1 MKSSKHSQR
10 AQYYGDI
17 SLGTPEQNFS
27 VVFDTGSAD
36 LWVPSSYCVSQAC
49 GNTTQHNTT
58 RHNTTQHDTT
68 RHDTTR
74 HNTTRHDTKCL
85 RHLLGVMGR
94 DTLKIGELITLN
106 QEFGESVYE
115 PGNTFAMA
123 RFDGVLGMGYPS
135 LAEILGNPVFDNMM
149 AQKTVDEPVFS
160 FYLSRRTS
168 SGNPEGELL
177 LGGTDESLY
186 NGPVAWIPVTAKGYW
201 QIKMDSVAVQ
211 GTSSFCPRGC
221 QAIVDTGT
229 SLIAGPTNDI
239 LNLQQLIGATPTN
252 IGEFLIDCVRLSSLP
267 HVTFVLGGKE
277 YTLTAEQYV
286 RKEMLG
292 DRELC
297 FSGFQAVDIV
307 TPDGP
312 LWILGDVFLTEYY
325 SIFDRGQDR
334 SPGSCDR
341 TQDQGAA
348 ECQELDQVIFGTGI
362 EPGLVSACPGPW
374 GLADCVLMPSMTVWR
389 TGGRTDDPGAEV
401 LGDSGQL
408 SSGIPLVPVEW
419 GNNRLKSRTWR
430 CTGPREEFPLRWTSP
445 NGGLMTSRGK
455 TAEGELSGEGGL
467 LLTSLRVDKV
477 SMEEGGM
484 TNEEGGATSDRLNLD
499 GMKEM
504 KNRKYDTS
512 VETTVGST
520 TLHLKSGKKLPV
532 ASLLCRLMTG
542 RGGRRSGGS

>member
-1 MKSSKHSQR
+1 MFRLLVLVLVLVLGLWTWMSSALIRRVRSIRSQLR
-10 AQYYGDI
+10 TEGLLEEFLRDHRPDMFNRRFAQCFPPGTPSLRLGRSSEKLYNFMDAQYYGDI

-49 GNTTQHNTT
+49 LLHRRFRAFESTTF
-58 RHNTTQHDTT
+58 
-68 RHDTTR
+68 RHDGR
-74 HNTTRHDTKCL
+74 MFGIHYGSG
-85 RHLLGVMGR
+85 HLLGVMGR
-94 DTLKIGELITLN
+94 DTLKVGTLTTLN

-115 PGNTFAMA
+115 PGTTFVMA

-135 LAEILGNPVFDNMM
+135 LAEILGNPVFDNML
-149 AQKTVDEPVFS
+149 AQKIVDEPVFS
-160 FYLSRRTS
+160 FYLSS

-186 NGPVAWIPVTAKGYW
+186 IGPITWIPVTAKGYW
-201 QIKMDSVAVQ
+201 QINMDSVAVQ

-307 TPDGP
+307 SPEGP

-325 SIFDRGQDR
+325 TVFDRGQDR
-334 SPGSCDR
+334 VGFAP
-341 TQDQGAA
+341 
-348 ECQELDQVIFGTGI
+348 
-362 EPGLVSACPGPW
+362 
-374 GLADCVLMPSMTVWR
+374 
-389 TGGRTDDPGAEV
+389 
-401 LGDSGQL
+401 
-408 SSGIPLVPVEW
+408 
-419 GNNRLKSRTWR
+419 
-430 CTGPREEFPLRWTSP
+430 
-445 NGGLMTSRGK
+445 
-455 TAEGELSGEGGL
+455 GELPPSWP
-467 LLTSLRVDKV
+467 S
-477 SMEEGGM
+477 
-484 TNEEGGATSDRLNLD
+484 
-499 GMKEM
+499 
-504 KNRKYDTS
+504 
-512 VETTVGST
+512 
-520 TLHLKSGKKLPV
+520 
-532 ASLLCRLMTG
+532 
-542 RGGRRSGGS
+542 